1 MREVILSTN
10 SLTKKYKDISA
21 VDHVN
26 LKIHQG
32 DIYGLVGKNGAG
44 KTTLLRMITGQ
55 AFATEGQI
63 NLFGASSGEDLN
75 QKRKRIG
82 AIIEIPSFYSYMTGK
97 QNLEYYRIQRG
108 IPDKRCVQDVL
119 TEVGLSE
126 AGNKKYKD
134 YSLGMKQRLG
144 LALALMNRPELLL
157 LDEPINGL
165 DPFGIVEIRN
175 LLLKLNREKN
185 ITILISSHILSE
197 LSNLVTSYGFI
208 EKGKLVKQI
217 TGEELAK
224 ESNRYIELKVD
235 NVEAMTALLEVKLN
249 CSAYKVTPERTLHIF
264 DYLDQPN
271 KISELTVKSG
281 IGLLSMK
288 IKEVNLENYF
298 IQLVGGESL
307 QENMGSKLPESK
319 QLKPLENRGSESSQ
333 NRRPAP
339 SEDRRNENA

>member
-10 SLTKKYKDISA
+10 NLAKEYKNIRA
-21 VDHVN
+21 VDQVN
-26 LKIHQG
+26 LEILQG

-44 KTTLLRMITGQ
+44 KTTILRMITGQ

-63 NLFGASSGEDLN
+63 NLFGASSEASLN
-75 QKRKRIG
+75 QNRKRIG
-82 AIIEIPSFYSYMTGK
+82 TIIEVPSFYSYMTGK

-108 IPDKRCVQDVL
+108 IPDKNSVEEVL
-119 TEVGLSE
+119 AEVGLSG

-175 LLLKLNREKN
+175 LLLKLNKEKN

-208 EKGKLVKQI
+208 EKGKLIKQI
-217 TGEELAK
+217 SSEELAK

-249 CSAYKVTPERTLHIF
+249 CHAYKVTPEKAIHIF
-264 DYLDQPN
+264 EYLDQPN
-271 KISELTVKSG
+271 KISELAIKNG
-281 IGLLSMK
+281 IGLLSVTT
-288 IKEVNLENYF
+288 KEINLENYF
-298 IQLVGGESL
+298 IQLIGEEQL
-307 QENMGSKLPESK
+307 SK
-319 QLKPLENRGSESSQ
+319 QRSIPLENRRGEH
-333 NRRPAP
+333 A
-339 SEDRRNENA
+339 

>member
-1 MREVILSTN
+1 MREVILSTD
-10 SLTKKYKDISA
+10 SLTKKYKNISA

-26 LKIHQG
+26 LEIRQG

-63 NLFGASSGEDLN
+63 SLFGASSEEALN
-75 QKRKRIG
+75 QRRKRIG
-82 AIIEIPSFYSYMTGK
+82 AIIETPSFYSYMTGK

-108 IPDKRCVQDVL
+108 IPDKKCVEEAL
-119 TEVGLSE
+119 IEVGLSE

-175 LLLKLNREKN
+175 LLLKLNRDKK

-197 LSNLVTSYGFI
+197 LSNLVSNYGFI
-208 EKGKLVKQI
+208 ENGKLVKQI
-217 TGEELAK
+217 TSEDLTK
-224 ESNRYIELKVD
+224 ESNRYIELRVD

-249 CSAYKVTPERTLHIF
+249 CESYKVTPDRAIHIF

-271 KISELTVKSG
+271 KISELAVKSG
-281 IGLLSMK
+281 IGLLS
-288 IKEVNLENYF
+288 ISTKEINLENYF
-298 IQLVGGESL
+298 IQLVGDESL
-307 QENMGSKLPESK
+307 QENRA
-319 QLKPLENRGSESSQ
+319 LKNLENGRSVPSEE
-333 NRRPAP
+333 RRPMPPA
-339 SEDRRNENA
+339 ERRNGNA